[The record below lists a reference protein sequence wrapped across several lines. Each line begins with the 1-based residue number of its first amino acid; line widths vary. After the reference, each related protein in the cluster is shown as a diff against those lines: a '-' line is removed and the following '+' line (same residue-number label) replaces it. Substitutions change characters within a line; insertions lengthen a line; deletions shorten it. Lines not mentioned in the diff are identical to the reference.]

1 MTIISC
7 KKCENIKKINM
18 LKMNV
23 QTDLNYRKASLLII
37 ELNFNIGMEVL
48 TKEIY
53 RNNVLHLTLYIE
65 NVKIAKF
72 QNI

>member
-1 MTIISC
+1 
-7 KKCENIKKINM
+7 M
-18 LKMNV
+18 LKMDV

-37 ELNFNIGMEVL
+37 ELNFNIRMEVL

-72 QNI
+72 HNI